1 MPLNICQH
9 ATNLLKSCV
18 IPNNGIESAR
28 KGFFELDII
37 HVFAILI
44 TITALFS
51 YVNIRYIGLPVSIG
65 VMVIALG
72 LSLLVNVLS
81 WAGFHI
87 EDPVRNVLLQID
99 FDKTLLQG
107 MLSFLLFA
115 GALHININDLAEKKW
130 SIATLATL
138 GTLMS
143 TFLVGTATWGIL
155 NWFGIDLSYIYCLLF
170 GALISPT
177 DPIAVLGILK
187 TAGVPKSLETKI
199 AGESL
204 FNDGVGIV
212 VFLII
217 LEMATGALDV
227 SLAHVG
233 TLFVQEALGGV
244 VFGLVLGY
252 LGYLL
257 LKSVDNY
264 QVEILLTLAIAAGGY
279 ALAGALHLSGPIAIV
294 CAGLL
299 IGNQG
304 RHLGMSDETRFRMD
318 AFWELIDEILNA
330 LLFVLI
336 GLEVLVVHISSS
348 LLWAML
354 LIILAVLVSRF
365 IAISIPISLLR
376 TFKRFTPGAISIL
389 TWGGLRGGIS
399 VALALSLPAGPQR
412 DIILA
417 MAYSV
422 VVFSIVVQGLSLGKF
437 VKAIMARAD
446 KKSK

>member
-1 MPLNICQH
+1 M
-9 ATNLLKSCV
+9 
-18 IPNNGIESAR
+18 
-28 KGFFELDII
+28 DII

-51 YVNIRYIGLPVSIG
+51 YINLRYVGLPVSIG

-81 WAGFHI
+81 WVGFHL
-87 EDPVRNVLLQID
+87 EDPARNFLQQID

-115 GALHININDLAEKKW
+115 GALHININDLVEKKW
-130 SIATLATL
+130 SIGALATI
-138 GTLMS
+138 GTLLS
-143 TFLVGTATWGIL
+143 TFLVGTLTWGVL
-155 NWFGIDLSYIYCLLF
+155 SWLGVSLSYIYCLLF

-217 LEMATGALDV
+217 LEMATGAHEV
-227 SLAHVG
+227 SLIHVG
-233 TLFVQEALGGV
+233 ILFVQEALGGIA
-244 VFGLVLGY
+244 FGLVLGY
-252 LGYLL
+252 LGYKF

-279 ALAGALHLSGPIAIV
+279 ALADVLHLSGPIAIV

-304 RHLGMSDETRFRMD
+304 RHLGMSDETRYRMD
-318 AFWELIDEILNA
+318 VFWELIDEILNA

-336 GLEVLVVHISSS
+336 GLEVLVVSISSS
-348 LLWAML
+348 LLWALL
-354 LIILAVLVSRF
+354 LIILVVLVSRF
-365 IAISIPISLLR
+365 IAIAIPISLLR
-376 TFKRFTPGAISIL
+376 TFRTFTPGAISIL

-412 DIILA
+412 DIILT
-417 MAYSV
+417 MAYFV

-437 VKAIMARAD
+437 VKVIMQERI
-446 KKSK
+446 

>member
-1 MPLNICQH
+1 M
-9 ATNLLKSCV
+9 
-18 IPNNGIESAR
+18 
-28 KGFFELDII
+28 DII

-51 YVNIRYIGLPVSIG
+51 YINLRYVGLPVSIG

-81 WAGFHI
+81 WVGFHL
-87 EDPVRNVLLQID
+87 EDPVRNFLQQID

-130 SIATLATL
+130 SIGALATI
-138 GTLMS
+138 GTLLS
-143 TFLVGTATWGIL
+143 TFLVGTLTWGVL
-155 NWFGIDLSYIYCLLF
+155 SWFGVTLSYIYCLLF

-217 LEMATGALDV
+217 LEMATGSHEV
-227 SLAHVG
+227 SLTHIG

-279 ALAGALHLSGPIAIV
+279 ALADALHLSGPIAIV

-304 RHLGMSDETRFRMD
+304 RHLGMSDETRYRMD
-318 AFWELIDEILNA
+318 VFWELIDDILNA

-336 GLEVLVVHISSS
+336 GLEVLVVSISSS
-348 LLWAML
+348 LLWALL
-354 LIILAVLVSRF
+354 LIILVVLVSRF
-365 IAISIPISLLR
+365 IAIAIPISLLR
-376 TFKRFTPGAISIL
+376 TFRTFTPGAISIL

-412 DIILA
+412 DVILT

-437 VKAIMARAD
+437 VKVIMRERIV
-446 KKSK
+446 

>member
-1 MPLNICQH
+1 M
-9 ATNLLKSCV
+9 
-18 IPNNGIESAR
+18 
-28 KGFFELDII
+28 DII
-37 HVFAILI
+37 QLFAILI

-51 YVNIRYIGLPVSIG
+51 YINLRYVGLPVSIG

-72 LSLLVNVLS
+72 LSLLVNLLS
-81 WAGFHI
+81 WAGFHL
-87 EDPVRNVLLQID
+87 EDPVRNFLLQID

-130 SIATLATL
+130 SIGTLATL
-138 GTLMS
+138 GTLLS
-143 TFLVGTATWGIL
+143 TFLVGTLTWAVL
-155 NWFGIDLSYIYCLLF
+155 NWFGVNLSYIYCLLF

-212 VFLII
+212 VFII
-217 LEMATGALDV
+217 VLEVATGTHEV
-227 SLAHVG
+227 SLAHIG
-233 TLFVQEALGGV
+233 ALFVQEALGGI
-244 VFGLVLGY
+244 VFGLLIGY

-279 ALAGALHLSGPIAIV
+279 ALADALHLSGPIAIV

-304 RHLGMSDETRFRMD
+304 RHLGMSDETRYRMD
-318 AFWELIDEILNA
+318 VFWELIDEILNA

-348 LLWAML
+348 LIWALL
-354 LIILAVLVSRF
+354 LIILVVPVSRF

-376 TFKRFTPGAISIL
+376 TFRKFTPGAISIL

-412 DIILA
+412 DIILT

-437 VKAIMARAD
+437 VKAIMARVD
-446 KKSK
+446 ENPK

>member
-1 MPLNICQH
+1 M
-9 ATNLLKSCV
+9 
-18 IPNNGIESAR
+18 
-28 KGFFELDII
+28 DII

-51 YVNIRYIGLPVSIG
+51 YINLRYVGLPVSIG

-81 WAGFHI
+81 WSGFHL
-87 EDPVRNVLLQID
+87 EDPVRNFLQQID

-130 SIATLATL
+130 SIGALATI
-138 GTLMS
+138 GTLLS
-143 TFLVGTATWGIL
+143 TFLVGTLTWGVL
-155 NWFGIDLSYIYCLLF
+155 NWFGVNLSYIYCLLF

-217 LEMATGALDV
+217 LEMATGVHEV
-227 SLAHVG
+227 SLIHVG

-252 LGYLL
+252 LGYKL

-279 ALAGALHLSGPIAIV
+279 TLADALHLSGPIAIV

-304 RHLGMSDETRFRMD
+304 RHLGMSDETRYRMD
-318 AFWELIDEILNA
+318 VFWELIDEILNA

-336 GLEVLVVHISSS
+336 GLEVLVVSISPS
-348 LLWAML
+348 LLWALL
-354 LIILAVLVSRF
+354 LIILVVLVSRF
-365 IAISIPISLLR
+365 IAIAIPISLLR
-376 TFKRFTPGAISIL
+376 TFRTFTPGAIPIL

-399 VALALSLPAGPQR
+399 VALALTLPAGPQR
-412 DIILA
+412 DIILT
-417 MAYSV
+417 MAYFV

-437 VKAIMARAD
+437 VKFILRERI
-446 KKSK
+446 

>member
-1 MPLNICQH
+1 M
-9 ATNLLKSCV
+9 
-18 IPNNGIESAR
+18 
-28 KGFFELDII
+28 DII

-44 TITALFS
+44 TITAIFS
-51 YVNIRYIGLPVSIG
+51 YINLRYVGLPVSIG

-81 WAGFHI
+81 WVGFHL
-87 EDPVRNVLLQID
+87 EDPVRNFLQQID

-130 SIATLATL
+130 SIGALATI
-138 GTLMS
+138 GTLLS
-143 TFLVGTATWGIL
+143 TFLVGTLTWGVL
-155 NWFGIDLSYIYCLLF
+155 SWFGVNLSYIYCLLF

-212 VFLII
+212 MFLII
-217 LEMATGALDV
+217 LEMATGAHEV
-227 SLAHVG
+227 SLIHVG

-252 LGYLL
+252 LGYKL

-279 ALAGALHLSGPIAIV
+279 ALADVLHLSGPIAIV

-304 RHLGMSDETRFRMD
+304 RHLGMSDETRYRMD
-318 AFWELIDEILNA
+318 VFWELIDEILNA

-336 GLEVLVVHISSS
+336 GLEVLVVSISPS
-348 LLWAML
+348 LLWALL
-354 LIILAVLVSRF
+354 LIILVVLVSRF
-365 IAISIPISLLR
+365 IAIAIPISLLR
-376 TFKRFTPGAISIL
+376 TFRTFTPGAIPIL

-399 VALALSLPAGPQR
+399 VALALTLPAGPQR
-412 DIILA
+412 DIILT
-417 MAYSV
+417 MAYFV

-437 VKAIMARAD
+437 VKFILRERI
-446 KKSK
+446 

>member
-1 MPLNICQH
+1 M
-9 ATNLLKSCV
+9 
-18 IPNNGIESAR
+18 
-28 KGFFELDII
+28 DII

-44 TITALFS
+44 SVTALFS
-51 YVNIRYIGLPVSIG
+51 YINLRYVGLPVSIG

-72 LSLLVNVLS
+72 LSLLVNGLS
-81 WAGFHI
+81 WGGFHL
-87 EDPVRNVLLQID
+87 EDPVRHFLQQID

-115 GALHININDLAEKKW
+115 GALHININDLADKKW
-130 SIATLATL
+130 SIGALATI
-138 GTLMS
+138 GTLLS
-143 TFLVGTATWGIL
+143 TFLVGTLTWWL
-155 NWFGIDLSYIYCLLF
+155 LTWFGVNLSYLYCLLF

-217 LEMATGALDV
+217 LEMATGAQEIR
-227 SLAHVG
+227 LAHVG
-233 TLFVQEALGGV
+233 SLFVQEALGGGL
-244 VFGLVLGY
+244 FGLAIGY
-252 LGYLL
+252 LGYQL

-279 ALAGALHLSGPIAIV
+279 ALADALHLSGPIAIV

-299 IGNQG
+299 VGNQG
-304 RHLGMSDETRFRMD
+304 RHLGMSDETRYRMD
-318 AFWELIDEILNA
+318 VFWELIDEILNA

-336 GLEVLVVHISSS
+336 GLEVLVIRISSS
-348 LLWAML
+348 LVWALL
-354 LIILAVLVSRF
+354 LIILVVLVSRF
-365 IAISIPISLLR
+365 IAISIPISLLG
-376 TFKRFTPGAISIL
+376 TFRKFTPGAIPIL

-399 VALALSLPAGPQR
+399 VALALSLPSGPER
-412 DIILA
+412 DIIVT
-417 MAYSV
+417 MSYSV
-422 VVFSIVVQGLSLGKF
+422 VIFSIVVQGLSLGRV
-437 VKAIMARAD
+437 VKAVLTR
-446 KKSK
+446 KHL

>member
-1 MPLNICQH
+1 M
-9 ATNLLKSCV
+9 
-18 IPNNGIESAR
+18 
-28 KGFFELDII
+28 DII

-51 YVNIRYIGLPVSIG
+51 YINLRYVGLPVSIG

-81 WAGFHI
+81 WSGFHL
-87 EDPVRNVLLQID
+87 EDPVRNFLQQID

-130 SIATLATL
+130 SIGALATI
-138 GTLMS
+138 GTLLS
-143 TFLVGTATWGIL
+143 TFLVGTLTWGVL
-155 NWFGIDLSYIYCLLF
+155 NWFGVNLSYIYCLLF

-217 LEMATGALDV
+217 LEMATGVHEV
-227 SLAHVG
+227 SLIHVG

-252 LGYLL
+252 LGYKL

-279 ALAGALHLSGPIAIV
+279 TLADALHLSGPIAIV

-304 RHLGMSDETRFRMD
+304 RHLGMSDETRYRMD
-318 AFWELIDEILNA
+318 VFWELIDEILNA

-336 GLEVLVVHISSS
+336 GLEVLVVSLSSS
-348 LLWAML
+348 LLWAL
-354 LIILAVLVSRF
+354 LPIILVVLVSRF
-365 IAISIPISLLR
+365 VAIAIPISLLR
-376 TFKRFTPGAISIL
+376 TFRTFTPGAISIL

-399 VALALSLPAGPQR
+399 VALALSLSAGPQR
-412 DIILA
+412 DVILT

-422 VVFSIVVQGLSLGKF
+422 VVFSIVAQGLSLGKF
-437 VKAIMARAD
+437 VKFILRERI
-446 KKSK
+446 

>member
-1 MPLNICQH
+1 M
-9 ATNLLKSCV
+9 
-18 IPNNGIESAR
+18 
-28 KGFFELDII
+28 DII

-51 YVNIRYIGLPVSIG
+51 YINLRYVGLPVSIG

-81 WAGFHI
+81 WVGFHL
-87 EDPVRNVLLQID
+87 EDPARNFLQQID

-130 SIATLATL
+130 SIGALATI
-138 GTLMS
+138 GTLLS
-143 TFLVGTATWGIL
+143 TFLVGTLTWGVL
-155 NWFGIDLSYIYCLLF
+155 SWFGVSLSYIYCLLF

-217 LEMATGALDV
+217 LEMATGAHEV
-227 SLAHVG
+227 SLIHVG
-233 TLFVQEALGGV
+233 TLFVQEALGGIA
-244 VFGLVLGY
+244 FGLVLGY
-252 LGYLL
+252 LGYKL

-279 ALAGALHLSGPIAIV
+279 ALADVLHLSGPIAIV

-304 RHLGMSDETRFRMD
+304 RHLGMSDETRYRMD
-318 AFWELIDEILNA
+318 VFWELIDEILNA

-336 GLEVLVVHISSS
+336 GLEVLVVSISSS
-348 LLWAML
+348 LLWALL
-354 LIILAVLVSRF
+354 LIILVVLVSRF
-365 IAISIPISLLR
+365 IAIAIPISLLR
-376 TFKRFTPGAISIL
+376 TFRTFTPGAISIL

-412 DIILA
+412 DIILT
-417 MAYSV
+417 MAYFV

-437 VKAIMARAD
+437 VKVIMQERI
-446 KKSK
+446 